1 VNISQEIKNVSK
13 GQEYTNNAFMTQ
25 YPQGEEF
32 VKEKTTKIIQKTK
45 ADKEGEQK
53 LQKCLDFLGIKDKYM
68 LDMYDPNFKKDLEEK
83 TRERLAESKALMPS
97 YEA

>member
-1 VNISQEIKNVSK
+1 
-13 GQEYTNNAFMTQ
+13 MTQ
-25 YPQGEEF
+25 YPQGEEI
-32 VKEKTTKIIQKTK
+32 VKEKTTKVIQKTK